1 MCRSKMFTLISM
13 KLVMRGN
20 QIKSPLEMV
29 VINIYAA
36 KKQNKIKIVREKVY
50 RVIFIVVFIVKVNK
64 N

>member
-1 MCRSKMFTLISM
+1 
-13 KLVMRGN
+13 MRGN